1 MTKPNLLFFVKTDP
15 EIETPDD
22 KVSALIGVA
31 QDQKQAEMHFAPMV
45 YRGMDKRL
53 PAVVLSI
60 GTARDEFKIGD
71 IVLKT
76 LGD

>member
-1 MTKPNLLFFVKTDP
+1 
-15 EIETPDD
+15 
-22 KVSALIGVA
+22 
-31 QDQKQAEMHFAPMV
+31 V